1 MTIYIEQYINSM
13 NEGEAGI
20 GAASVG
26 CGCNGNDG
34 GESVPEIPFHECP
47 GIDTEKV
54 LGKFDP
60 KKGCMGKGDFHI
72 PKVIMP
78 ILRRWPVVN
87 YKKKKK
93 KAKKPLGY
101 VYENGQQPKSCTLV
115 YNIPSEKVESILDS
129 TKTDNKRYD
138 RAQIT
143 KYLKSGDDIEF
154 VALFNEFPKECL
166 AMAVLQFDKAN
177 AEDCYVCE
185 IQSFAKGF
193 GKKLLLDIMKYQKNL
208 WLMANVTAGQKLLDF
223 YRDKDFNFNE
233 YCIQDSVYGCPATFF
248 YTKSCNKEKIE
259 KCIDSAFKEN

>member
-34 GESVPEIPFHECP
+34 GGSVPEIPFHECP
-47 GIDTEKV
+47 GIETETV

-72 PKVIMP
+72 TKVIMQ

-101 VYENGQQPKSCTLV
+101 VYENG
-115 YNIPSEKVESILDS
+115 
-129 TKTDNKRYD
+129 
-138 RAQIT
+138 
-143 KYLKSGDDIEF
+143 
-154 VALFNEFPKECL
+154 
-166 AMAVLQFDKAN
+166 
-177 AEDCYVCE
+177 
-185 IQSFAKGF
+185 
-193 GKKLLLDIMKYQKNL
+193 
-208 WLMANVTAGQKLLDF
+208 
-223 YRDKDFNFNE
+223 
-233 YCIQDSVYGCPATFF
+233 
-248 YTKSCNKEKIE
+248 
-259 KCIDSAFKEN
+259 